1 MSLTI
6 QHRRKDGIEILDLAG
21 QLTLG
26 DGTGALRSAIQKA
39 TANGADLIVNL
50 SGVAYLDSAG
60 LGELVGSYA
69 SVTSKGK
76 RMKLLN
82 PQKRV
87 DTLLQITKLYSTF
100 ECFTNEQE
108 ALESFS

>member
-6 QHRRKDGIEILDLAG
+6 QYRRKDGIEILNLAG

-26 DGTGALRSAIQKA
+26 DGTGALRAAIQ
-39 TANGADLIVNL
+39 TASHNAVDLLVNL
-50 SGVAYLDSAG
+50 SGVSYLDSAG
-60 LGELVGSYA
+60 LGELVGRYSN
-69 SVTSKGK
+69 VTSKGK

-87 DTLLQITKLYSTF
+87 DALLQITKLYSTF
-100 ECFTNEQE
+100 ECFTDERE
-108 ALESFS
+108 GLESFS

>member
-26 DGTGALRSAIQKA
+26 DGTGALREAIKK
-39 TANGADLIVNL
+39 TGTDLLVNL
-50 SGVAYLDSAG
+50 AGVAYLDSAG

-87 DTLLQITKLYSTF
+87 DTLLQITTLYSTF
-100 ECFTNEQE
+100 ECFTDEHE
-108 ALESFS
+108 ALASFS

>member
-1 MSLTI
+1 MPLTI

-26 DGTGALRSAIQKA
+26 DGTGALRESIQKA
-39 TANGADLIVNL
+39 SNSGTGLIVNL
-50 SGVAYLDSAG
+50 SGVTYLDSAG

-69 SVTSKGK
+69 GVTSKGK

-87 DTLLQITKLYSTF
+87 DSLLQITKLYSTF
-100 ECFTNEQE
+100 ECFKDERE